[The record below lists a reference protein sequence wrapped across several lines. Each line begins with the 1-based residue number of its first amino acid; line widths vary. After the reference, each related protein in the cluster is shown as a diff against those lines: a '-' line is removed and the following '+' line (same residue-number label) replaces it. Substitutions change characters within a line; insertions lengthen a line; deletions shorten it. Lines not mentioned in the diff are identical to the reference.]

1 MSHPTFSDIHP
12 SVPSHIYV
20 PPANTRSTPLSNHP
34 IQPNPAYLR
43 PLPGNLADDALKRQH
58 QMSADNHRLFLRKHR
73 YFFGPFFNQPND
85 YSTRYAAC
93 DWLHQQAIAT
103 GSAYWWRRYQDCLAQ
118 NG

>member
-1 MSHPTFSDIHP
+1 MRCRIFTRPPFRGSCLSGGFSLVGLLSWIACTAALTLFQP
-12 SVPSHIYV
+12 SDYL
-20 PPANTRSTPLSNHP
+20 ANN
-34 IQPNPAYLR
+34 
-43 PLPGNLADDALKRQH
+43 ALKRQH
-58 QMSADNHRLFLRKHR
+58 QMSADNQRLFLRKHR
-73 YFFGPFFNQPND
+73 HFFGPFFNQPND